1 MSLNDPHWGNR
12 GDDGSGNGSNG
23 GRRPNQG
30 PPDLDDLW
38 RDLNRR
44 LSGMLG
50 RKGSGGDGGNR
61 GNGGGNR
68 PPAEINLR
76 FFGGGISVLVFL
88 GLLVWLATGFYIV
101 DASERG
107 LVLQFGKYKEST
119 EPGLRWRLPY
129 PIQSHEIVNVSG
141 VRTIEVGYRGSEKNK
156 VLKEALMLTDDENI
170 INIQFA
176 VQYVLND
183 PYKYVFNNRTPD
195 EAVMQVAET
204 AIREIVGKNKMDFVL
219 YEGREQIAVTAS
231 DLMQN
236 ILNRYGTGIQISKV
250 TMQNAQPPEQVQ
262 AAFDDAVKAG
272 QDRER
277 QKNEGQAYAND
288 VIPKAKGTEA
298 RLLQEAD
305 GYRQRLIAT
314 AQGDASRFKQI
325 NAEYAKAPE
334 VTRSRMYLETMQQ
347 IYTNTSKVMIDAKGQ
362 GNLLYLPLDKLM
374 QAAGAIVPSSDT
386 SAGSAEAA
394 APSRP
399 APAVSYDTPPQIVDK
414 SDPRARDAL
423 RSRDRGGR

>member
-1 MSLNDPHWGNR
+1 MSLNDPRWGNR
-12 GDDGSGNGSNG
+12 GDDGGGNGGNG

-50 RKGSGGDGGNR
+50 KKDGGSDGGNR
-61 GNGGGNR
+61 GNSGGNL
-68 PPAEINLR
+68 PPAEINPR
-76 FFGGGISVLVFL
+76 FLGGGISVLVFL
-88 GLLVWLATGFYIV
+88 GVLVWLATGFYIV

-129 PIQSHEIVNVSG
+129 PVQSHEIVNVSG

-176 VQYVLND
+176 VQYVIND

-195 EAVMQVAET
+195 EAVMQAAET

-219 YEGREQIAVTAS
+219 YEGREQIAATAS
-231 DLMQN
+231 DLMQS

-305 GYRQRLIAT
+305 GYKQRLIAT
-314 AQGDASRFKQI
+314 AQGDAGRFKQI

-334 VTRSRMYLETMQQ
+334 VTRNRMYLETMQQ
-347 IYTNTSKVMIDAKGQ
+347 VYTNTSKVMIDAKGQ

-374 QAAGAIVPSSDT
+374 QVAGAAVSSSDHST
-386 SAGSAEAA
+386 GSAEAA
-394 APSRP
+394 ATNRP
-399 APAVSYDTPPQIVDK
+399 APVVSYDTPPQVVDK

>member
-1 MSLNDPHWGNR
+1 
-12 GDDGSGNGSNG
+12 
-23 GRRPNQG
+23 
-30 PPDLDDLW
+30 
-38 RDLNRR
+38 
-44 LSGMLG
+44 
-50 RKGSGGDGGNR
+50 
-61 GNGGGNR
+61 
-68 PPAEINLR
+68 
-76 FFGGGISVLVFL
+76 
-88 GLLVWLATGFYIV
+88 
-101 DASERG
+101 
-107 LVLQFGKYKEST
+107 
-119 EPGLRWRLPY
+119 
-129 PIQSHEIVNVSG
+129 
-141 VRTIEVGYRGSEKNK
+141 
-156 VLKEALMLTDDENI
+156 
-170 INIQFA
+170 
-176 VQYVLND
+176 
-183 PYKYVFNNRTPD
+183 
-195 EAVMQVAET
+195 MQVP
-204 AIREIVGKNKMDFVL
+204 
-219 YEGREQIAVTAS
+219 TAS

-334 VTRSRMYLETMQQ
+334 VTRNRMYLETMQQ
-347 IYTNTSKVMIDAKGQ
+347 IYTNTSKVVIDAKGQ

-374 QAAGAIVPSSDT
+374 QAAGAVVPSSDI
-386 SAGSAEAA
+386 SAGRAEAA

-399 APAVSYDTPPQIVDK
+399 APVVSYDTPPQIVDK